1 MNWAAHRGA
10 TWGIDCSCIL
20 YRARGAGLEPLTVV
34 AGLLVR
40 MRRAGITP
48 VVVFDGRPPQAKAAV
63 VEARRVVRQTAQKE
77 IAEIRA
83 DLVEHEKE
91 LSEREKGER
100 ERRLADLQRR
110 APTVTSGEKDTL
122 KQFLYAA
129 GVLFLTANGEAD
141 DVLAALAREG
151 FLSAVVSTD
160 MDMLARGIPSLIV
173 PETNDATTLS
183 ELRLDAVLG
192 ALNVSYPQFVDACVL
207 MGSDY
212 ASKSWRGME
221 PAAALAAARRGVDWS
236 MQDASGAVCDSLI
249 EGRRML
255 VGVGVAWESLLGEK
269 QREKWTA
276 GAPAREPANLTSTG
290 TAMGWPAD
298 WVAALL

>member
-1 MNWAAHRGA
+1 
-10 TWGIDCSCIL
+10 
-20 YRARGAGLEPLTVV
+20 
-34 AGLLVR
+34 

-63 VEARRVVRQTAQKE
+63 VEARRVVRQTAQRE
-77 IAEIRA
+77 MAEIRA
-83 DLVEHEKE
+83 DLVEHEKD
-91 LSEREKGER
+91 LTEREKGDR
-100 ERRLADLQRR
+100 ERRLADLQKK
-110 APTVTSGEKDTL
+110 APTVSSGEKDAL

-141 DVLAALAREG
+141 DVLAFLARAG

-160 MDMLARGIPSLIV
+160 MDMLTRGIPSLVV

-192 ALNVSYPQFVDACVL
+192 TLNVSYNQFVDACVL

-212 ASKSWRGME
+212 AAKSWRGME
-221 PAAALAAARRGVDWS
+221 PAAALAAARRGVDWGI
-236 MQDASGAVCDSLI
+236 QDVSGAVCDSLV

-255 VGVGVAWESLLGEK
+255 VGAGVVWETLLGEK
-269 QREKWTA
+269 QREKWVA
-276 GAPAREPANLTSTG
+276 GAPAREPANLTATA
-290 TAMGWPAD
+290 TAMKWPAD